1 MKKKLIF
8 GIVMSLGMLSIF
20 SVSCSR
26 SPYPGFEAAEGGVY
40 IKYHEKG
47 DATETAVLNDIVTL
61 QMKYYLEDTTLFES
75 AMLQEPLRFPM
86 IEPTFE
92 GDLYAALLQLH
103 IGDSATIVV
112 PADSFYLVT
121 AGVPEL
127 PEFITPGSPMY
138 FDVRM
143 LSIQTEDEALAEER
157 ELLAQMKE
165 EEQLLLTDYIKS
177 LGDKVEK
184 KESGLYII
192 QEKQGKGRLPKVG
205 DVLRLHFSVATI
217 DGMELFSTFNREPM
231 DIPFGEQFDTEGF
244 DEGIS
249 YLKKGGKLKMIVPS
263 NLAFDSVGRGQM
275 VPPYSTLIYEAELL
289 EVLSKETIEREK
301 AAQLKAEEAKAGKAK
316 IGEAAKIQAYIIRE
330 NVSVAPSASG
340 LYFIEEEAGT
350 GAQAEAGKEV
360 KVHYTLY
367 NIEGRQL
374 QSSLDGGQPFSFTL
388 GQGQVIQGWDEGIA
402 MMKAG
407 GKATLLV
414 PSSLAYGA
422 TARGEDIPAYSPLV
436 FKVELLEVVE

>member
-1 MKKKLIF
+1 MKKKLISSVV
-8 GIVMSLGMLSIF
+8 ISLGMLLII

-26 SPYPGFEAAEGGVY
+26 SPYPGFEAAENGVY
-40 IKYHEKG
+40 IKYHDKG
-47 DATETAVLNDIVTL
+47 DATEAPVLNDIVTL
-61 QMKYYLEDTTLFES
+61 QMKYYLDDTTLFES

-103 IGDSATIVV
+103 VGDSATIVV
-112 PADSFYLVT
+112 PADSFYMVT

-143 LSIQTEDEALAEER
+143 LSIQTEAEARAEER
-157 ELLAQMKE
+157 EMLDQMKK
-165 EEQLLLTDYIKS
+165 EEQLLLTDYVKS
-177 LGDKVEK
+177 LGDKVEEK
-184 KESGLYII
+184 PSGLYII
-192 QEKQGKGRLPKVG
+192 EEKQGRGRLPKEG
-205 DVLRLHFSVATI
+205 DVLRLHFSVSTI

-231 DIPFGEQFDTEGF
+231 DVTFGEQFDTQGF
-244 DEGIS
+244 DEGVG
-249 YLKKGGKLKMIVPS
+249 YLKKGGKIKMIVPS
-263 NLAFDSVGRGQM
+263 DLAFDSVGRGQM

-289 EVLSKETIEREK
+289 EMLSKEAVEREK
-301 AAQLKAEEAKAGKAK
+301 EAQRKSAEAKAMKSKAEEAS
-316 IGEAAKIQAYIIRE
+316 KIQAYINRE
-330 NVSVAPSASG
+330 NVSIAPTASG
-340 LYFIEEEAGT
+340 LYFIEKEAGS
-350 GAQAEAGKEV
+350 GAQAEEGKEV

-367 NIEGRQL
+367 NIEGDKL

-388 GQGQVIQGWDEGIA
+388 GKGQVIKGWDEGIA

-422 TARGEDIPAYSPLV
+422 TDRGQDIPAYSPLV
-436 FKVELLEVVE
+436 FEVELLEVVE

>member
-1 MKKKLIF
+1 MKKKLIL
-8 GIVMSLGMLSIF
+8 GIVMSLVMLSIL

-47 DATETAVLNDIVTL
+47 EAVETAVLNDIVTL
-61 QMKYYLEDTTLFES
+61 QMKYYLDDTTLFES

-92 GDLYAALLQLH
+92 GDLYAALALLH
-103 IGDSATIVV
+103 VGDSATVAV

-121 AGVPEL
+121 AGIPEL

-138 FDVRM
+138 FDVRV
-143 LSIQTEDEALAEER
+143 LSIQTEAEAIAEEH
-157 ELLAQMKE
+157 EMLAQMKK
-165 EEQLLLTDYIKS
+165 EEQLLLTDYINT

-192 QEKQGKGRLPKVG
+192 QEKQGRGRLPNEG
-205 DVLRLHFSVATI
+205 DVLRLHFSVSTI

-244 DEGIS
+244 DEGIG
-249 YLKKGGKLKMIVPS
+249 YLQKGGKLKMIVPS
-263 NLAFDSVGRGQM
+263 NLGFDSVGRGQM
-275 VPPYSTLIYEAELL
+275 VPPFSTLIYEAELL

-301 AAQLKAEEAKAGKAK
+301 EAQRKVEEAKAGNAK
-316 IGEAAKIQAYIIRE
+316 KEEAAKIQSYIKRE
-330 NVSVAPSASG
+330 NVTVTPTASG

-350 GAQAEAGKEV
+350 GTQAAAGKEV

-367 NIEGRQL
+367 NIDGQKL
-374 QSSLDGGQPFSFTL
+374 QSSLDGGQAFSFTL

-422 TARGEDIPAYSPLV
+422 TARGQDIPAYSPLV
-436 FKVELLEVVE
+436 FEVELLEVVE